1 MVCILKQHFIITNMK
16 KTILIILL
24 AIGLASC
31 TESTVKITDE
41 KTELPNKVVKSLD
54 DTILVKQY
62 AIIETD
68 NMLYLLTKK
77 DTEKKFYVE
86 KTVAKMQIDSSL
98 VIAMFLLI
106 LFLFIVILITS

>member
-1 MVCILKQHFIITNMK
+1 MK
-16 KTILIILL
+16 KLIFILL
-24 AIGLASC
+24 SVITLNSC

-54 DTILVKQY
+54 DTTLVKQY

-68 NMLYLLTKK
+68 DKLYLLTKK

-86 KTVAKMQIDSSL
+86 KTVDKT
-98 VIAMFLLI
+98 VGVG
-106 LFLFIVILITS
+106 VILLLAFVLFCFVFIIIILNS